1 MERLPYEVVSTIFR
15 KAILHY
21 LVITGSTF
29 PTSLA
34 KNLNISKG
42 LASSFLRLC
51 SALNILKRER
61 IGHKVVYS
69 FTSKGLAILK
79 RLAPE
84 IFDPAFS
91 NVFESLPYKK
101 FSIKHYPLATL
112 GFELKWKKDSMGG
125 YTFSFYTSDKK
136 LIGIVFRSYLG
147 RWWCS
152 ICQSDKCKHI
162 DYLNRL
168 FEKIKDSDE

>member
-1 MERLPYEVVSTIFR
+1 LERLPYEVVSTIFR

-42 LASSFLRLC
+42 MASGFLRLC
-51 SALNILKRER
+51 NALGVLKRER
-61 IGHKVVYS
+61 IGHKVIYS
-69 FTSKGLAILK
+69 FTNKGLAVLK

-84 IFDPAFS
+84 IFDPTFS

-101 FSIKHYPLATL
+101 FSIKHYPIAKL
-112 GFELKWKKDSMGG
+112 GFVLKWEKDFLGG
-125 YTFSFYTSDKK
+125 YTFSFLTPDNK
-136 LIGIVFRSYLG
+136 LIGRVFRSNNG
-147 RWWCS
+147 EWWCS
-152 ICQSDKCKHI
+152 ICQSNKCKHI

-168 FEKIKDSDE
+168 FDKIKDSE